1 MDINGEMALTGL
13 SLILFGFTFG
23 ILVFFLV
30 RHLIFPVEVGT
41 PKRKL
46 LSYNGDV
53 LRTIGVLQQLQV
65 LIGREAAE
73 CDPSLADLV
82 GLIRAAQRDFG
93 HRASL
98 EGTIQALV
106 VLDMERQLASRKR
119 QSAPPVETLAPV
131 QLETAIA

>member
-1 MDINGEMALTGL
+1 MNIDGEMALTGL
-13 SLILFGFTFG
+13 SLVLFGFTLG
-23 ILVFFLV
+23 MVVFFLV
-30 RHLIFPVEVGT
+30 RQLVFLEKADA
-41 PKRKL
+41 PKSKL

-82 GLIRAAQRDFG
+82 GLIRVAQRDFG

-106 VLDMERQLASRKR
+106 VLDMEQQLASRKR

-131 QLETAIA
+131 QLETVIA

>member
-1 MDINGEMALTGL
+1 MNIDGEMALTGL
-13 SLILFGFTFG
+13 SLVLFGFTLG
-23 ILVFFLV
+23 MVVFFLV
-30 RHLIFPVEVGT
+30 RQLVFLEKADA
-41 PKRKL
+41 PKSKL

-82 GLIRAAQRDFG
+82 GLIRVAQRDFG

-106 VLDMERQLASRKR
+106 VLDMEQQLASRKR

-131 QLETAIA
+131 QLETSIS

>member
-1 MDINGEMALTGL
+1 MNIDGEMALTGL
-13 SLILFGFTFG
+13 SLVLFGFTLG
-23 ILVFFLV
+23 MVVFFLV
-30 RHLIFPVEVGT
+30 RQLVFLEKADA
-41 PKRKL
+41 PKSKL

-82 GLIRAAQRDFG
+82 GLIRVAQRDFG

-106 VLDMERQLASRKR
+106 VLDMEQQLASRKR

>member
-1 MDINGEMALTGL
+1 MV
-13 SLILFGFTFG
+13 
-23 ILVFFLV
+23 VFFLV
-30 RHLIFPVEVGT
+30 RQLVFLEKADA
-41 PKRKL
+41 PKSKL

-82 GLIRAAQRDFG
+82 GLIRVAQRDFG

-106 VLDMERQLASRKR
+106 VLDMEQQLASRKR
-119 QSAPPVETLAPV
+119 QSAPPVETLASV
-131 QLETAIA
+131 QLETAIS